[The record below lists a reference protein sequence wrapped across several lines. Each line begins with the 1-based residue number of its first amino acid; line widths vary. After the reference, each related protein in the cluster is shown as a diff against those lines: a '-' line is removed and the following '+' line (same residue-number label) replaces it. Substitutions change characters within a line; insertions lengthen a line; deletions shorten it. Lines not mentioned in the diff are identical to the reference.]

1 LRLKRPDFDKFA
13 GADYSVAF
21 DAWNPD
27 GKSNQIGTVHQLGY
41 NFGKAFDLTYE
52 TENGDRATATNTCYG
67 MGFGRTLAAVIS
79 QHGDD
84 HGLVLP
90 PVVAPKQLVIIPI
103 LVRGKEEATK
113 NYASEINA
121 SLKGSGIRSILD
133 DDDRLRPGEKFY
145 KWEMF
150 GVPLRIE
157 VGPREVE
164 SRTVTL
170 VRRDIYEK
178 TKASVDNL
186 TDTVKALL
194 DSIRVT
200 MSERS
205 KKVFD
210 ERMANA
216 STLEELR
223 KYMEQKKLVRINWC
237 DDISCSERLKDQ
249 VSGEIRGTLWDK
261 KEEPTGPCIICG
273 DPAKSIA
280 YVSRTY

>member
-1 LRLKRPDFDKFA
+1 
-13 GADYSVAF
+13 
-21 DAWNPD
+21 
-27 GKSNQIGTVHQLGY
+27 
-41 NFGKAFDLTYE
+41 
-52 TENGDRATATNTCYG
+52 
-67 MGFGRTLAAVIS
+67 M
-79 QHGDD
+79 
-84 HGLVLP
+84 
-90 PVVAPKQLVIIPI
+90 
-103 LVRGKEEATK
+103 
-113 NYASEINA
+113 
-121 SLKGSGIRSILD
+121 D